1 MANCSIINP
10 MPLTPHTIVDRYEI
24 LASIGVGG
32 MGEVYRARD
41 SRLNRDVA
49 IKVLPD
55 SYSSVPDR
63 LRRFEQ
69 EARAAAALNHSN
81 ILAVYELG
89 TYKGAPYLVS
99 ELLEGETLRERLEN
113 GPLPLRK
120 VIDYGAQI
128 ARGLAAAHEKGIIHR
143 DLKPENLFL
152 TKDGQVKILDFG
164 LARIVRPN
172 DGTPAFADQP
182 DLTDPDLVMGTV
194 GYMSPDQVRGRL
206 ADARSDI
213 FSLSAI
219 LHEML
224 TGQRA
229 FQKSTAAETMSAIL
243 NEDPLSLAH
252 HAPNTPIALQK
263 IIHRG
268 LEKNPEQRFQ
278 SASDLAFAL
287 DALSDL
293 TLLSSQSGYQHLDK
307 KPSKLV
313 PALVVAAIFFLVLAS
328 FLSYLYNR
336 PIPIPNVSNYE
347 QLTHD
352 GEQKSIIG
360 TDGSRLYL
368 SLITS
373 AVQEVAAV
381 ENAGGELTKI
391 SMPGADMIPVGMS
404 SDGSDFLVV
413 EGKGVPPT
421 GPLWSVSVLGGSSRR
436 LGDTVATVATW
447 SPDARQLAYSN
458 AGDIFIAK
466 ADGTEPRKLLSMD
479 SQVADLAWSNDG
491 SHLRFSTSE
500 GFGAAIGQH
509 LEWDVAA
516 NGANLHR
523 LLSGWHSPPDEC
535 CGRWTGDGKYFVFQ
549 SQGQIW
555 ALAKETRFSRADPQ
569 PIQLT
574 SSPMSLHS
582 PVPAKDGRKLFVVGR
597 TYRGE
602 LSRYDMKSHEFAPFL
617 NGISAEYVSFS
628 KDGQQV
634 AYVTYPE
641 GILWK
646 SKIDGSE
653 RVQLT
658 FPPLR
663 AVLPRWSP
671 DGKSLVFFEFPVS
684 SARPARIYEMPSAGG
699 APHVLMP
706 DDPQNQQDPNWSPD
720 GSKIV
725 FAGDAND
732 AAASQSVPLIRILDR
747 NTGKV
752 SSLPGSQSL
761 FSPRW
766 SPDGKSM
773 AALTSNS
780 SALELFN
787 LQTQKWDV
795 IARGTLG
802 WINWSKDGEFLYVLD
817 FMGKGAI
824 IRVRIRD
831 HNIEKIADLK
841 DFITTG
847 QFGGTLSLAPDDSP
861 LLLRDRGT
869 QDVYALDW
877 NAP

>member
-1 MANCSIINP
+1 

-24 LASIGVGG
+24 LASIGAGG

-413 EGKGVPPT
+413 EGK
-421 GPLWSVSVLGGSSRR
+421 
-436 LGDTVATVATW
+436 AF
-447 SPDARQLAYSN
+447 RQLARYGAYRSWAVLR
-458 AGDIFIAK
+458 AGSVIPWPQSPRGRPMPGSWPTATPATSLSRKPMEPNHASFYQWTARWPTSPGPTMAAICVSVHRRALGPLLASILSGMSQPTAQTFIACFP
-466 ADGTEPRKLLSMD
+466 AGT
-479 SQVADLAWSNDG
+479 
-491 SHLRFSTSE
+491 
-500 GFGAAIGQH
+500 
-509 LEWDVAA
+509 
-516 NGANLHR
+516 
-523 LLSGWHSPPDEC
+523 
-535 CGRWTGDGKYFVFQ
+535 
-549 SQGQIW
+549 
-555 ALAKETRFSRADPQ
+555 
-569 PIQLT
+569 
-574 SSPMSLHS
+574 
-582 PVPAKDGRKLFVVGR
+582 
-597 TYRGE
+597 
-602 LSRYDMKSHEFAPFL
+602 
-617 NGISAEYVSFS
+617 
-628 KDGQQV
+628 
-634 AYVTYPE
+634 
-641 GILWK
+641 
-646 SKIDGSE
+646 
-653 RVQLT
+653 
-658 FPPLR
+658 
-663 AVLPRWSP
+663 
-671 DGKSLVFFEFPVS
+671 
-684 SARPARIYEMPSAGG
+684 ARPTNAAAGG
-699 APHVLMP
+699 PETASISSFNPRDKSGPLQKKPASAAPIRSPFSSHRVLCRCTRPSLRRMA
-706 DDPQNQQDPNWSPD
+706 
-720 GSKIV
+720 GS
-725 FAGDAND
+725 F
-732 AAASQSVPLIRILDR
+732 
-747 NTGKV
+747 
-752 SSLPGSQSL
+752 
-761 FSPRW
+761 
-766 SPDGKSM
+766 
-773 AALTSNS
+773 
-780 SALELFN
+780 
-787 LQTQKWDV
+787 
-795 IARGTLG
+795 
-802 WINWSKDGEFLYVLD
+802 
-817 FMGKGAI
+817 
-824 IRVRIRD
+824 
-831 HNIEKIADLK
+831 
-841 DFITTG
+841 
-847 QFGGTLSLAPDDSP
+847 LSLA
-861 LLLRDRGT
+861 
-869 QDVYALDW
+869 
-877 NAP
+877 APTAENFLATT